1 MANTQRDPVCG
12 MDVNPRDAAATSQ
25 HQEQTYYFCS
35 TNCKEKFDQNPQQYV
50 KGQGQSAG
58 RSA

>member
-12 MDVNPRDAAATSQ
+12 MEINTQDAAGTSQ
-25 HQEQTYYFCS
+25 HQGETYYFCS
-35 TNCKEKFDQNPQQYV
+35 TNCKEKFEQNPQQYV

-58 RSA
+58 RPA